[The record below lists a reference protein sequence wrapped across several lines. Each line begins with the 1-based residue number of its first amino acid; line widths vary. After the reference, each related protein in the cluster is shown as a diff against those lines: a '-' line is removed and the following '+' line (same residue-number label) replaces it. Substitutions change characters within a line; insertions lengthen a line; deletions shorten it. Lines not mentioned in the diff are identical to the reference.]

1 MGDKLEASRNLG
13 IRGYFGLL
21 REYFFQYVKM
31 RVSHRGD
38 FLIGVLT
45 SMAAT
50 IFALGFVFVLF
61 QQIPRLAGWRFEEML
76 FLYGFSLM
84 PYGLFNVLGVNLY
97 EFGNEYIMEGKF
109 DRVLIRP
116 VASLF
121 QVMFE
126 NFRIESFQEVLTG
139 LAVVSYASVK
149 MHIAWNLLDVLLLIF
164 FSICGGTIYISIF
177 LLLSTVSFW
186 FEDRIGVHPPA
197 WNLIAFGRYP
207 LSIYSAPIQF
217 FLSWII
223 PFGFATFYPTV
234 RLLHRAEFLR
244 YAPLIPIVTTACLAI
259 AITAWNHGVRH
270 YSSTGS

>member
-1 MGDKLEASRNLG
+1 MAASRTLG

-21 REYFFQYVKM
+21 GEYFFHYLKM

-38 FLIGVLT
+38 FLIGILT

-50 IFALGFVFVLF
+50 IFALGFVLVLF
-61 QQIPRLAGWRFEEML
+61 RQIPRLADWRFEEVL
-76 FLYGFSLM
+76 FLYGFSLI
-84 PYGLFNVLGVNLY
+84 PYGLFNILSVNLY

-121 QVMFE
+121 QVLFE
-126 NFRIESFQEVLTG
+126 NFRVESFQEIFTG
-139 LAVVSYASVK
+139 LGVVIYASVK
-149 MHIAWNLLDVLLLIF
+149 LHVSWSSWNVFLLVFYSL
-164 FSICGGTIYISIF
+164 CGGAIYVSVF
-177 LLLSTVSFW
+177 LMLSTVSFW

-197 WNLIAFGRYP
+197 WNLLAFGRYP

-217 FLSWII
+217 FLSWVI
-223 PFGFATFYPTV
+223 PFGFATFYPGA

-244 YAPLIPIVTTACLAI
+244 YAPLIPVVTAICLLVAIV
-259 AITAWNHGVRH
+259 AWNRGVRH